1 MQVATIIYGTQF
13 ACIGWQ
19 ILYHWVTRG
28 EPPQVSILYI
38 ASIVYVSIL
47 IFQFIPPLPVWYPY
61 ICSLC
66 LCLFLLWNDIVLS
79 HFSRVWLSATLR
91 TMACQAPLS
100 VGFSRQEYWS
110 GLPFPL
116 LHGVLMH
123 VCLCELPKNF
133 TLFVKVLG
141 IWMDSGGLKTRL
153 SAGSRWIKG
162 EGHPQGKSPRP
173 GLREGKR
180 LAWSPPQHSGW
191 NSGLCACG
199 PRLCVIL
206 VSLFVLV
213 CIFQNFYSD
222 QESAQQPDKN
232 SIKKIFSSY
241 FFSTLFFNWRILA

>member
-19 ILYHWVTRG
+19 ILYHWVTRE

-66 LCLFLLWNDIVLS
+66 LCLFLLWNEVVLS
-79 HFSRVWLSATLR
+79 HFSCVWLSATLR

-100 VGFSRQEYWS
+100 MGFSRQEYWS

-141 IWMDSGGLKTRL
+141 IWIDSGGLKTRL

-162 EGHPQGKSPRP
+162 EGHPPGQIPQTWVTWRQKTGVKSTAA
-173 GLREGKR
+173 LRVEQWPLCMWTKVMCNFSF
-180 LAWSPPQHSGW
+180 LICPCLYFSKFLQWSGICP
-191 NSGLCACG
+191 AT
-199 PRLCVIL
+199 R
-206 VSLFVLV
+206 
-213 CIFQNFYSD
+213 
-222 QESAQQPDKN
+222 
-232 SIKKIFSSY
+232 
-241 FFSTLFFNWRILA
+241 